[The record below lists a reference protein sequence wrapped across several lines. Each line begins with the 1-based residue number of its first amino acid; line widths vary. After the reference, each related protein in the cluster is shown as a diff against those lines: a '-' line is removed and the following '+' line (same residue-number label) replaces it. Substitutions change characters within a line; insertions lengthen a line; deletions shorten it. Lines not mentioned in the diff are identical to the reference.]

1 MLRPFEATRGA
12 LQLAAVSAVA
22 TTAAIFTAGGRR
34 SGARDGVS
42 AAGEPGCPVGMIR
55 VPHPVFA
62 GRPLGGDRSIL
73 QTLRGVIPTSVFPRP
88 VNGPLWPRSVNAP
101 ARRNGKDRSAVDLG
115 THGDRARYPRGGAG
129 ACAGTL
135 RRQAMRWSCSGGAA

>member
-1 MLRPFEATRGA
+1 MVRPFEATRGE
-12 LQLAAVSAVA
+12 LQFAAVSAVA

-62 GRPLGGDRSIL
+62 GRPLSGDPVDSSDVE
-73 QTLRGVIPTSVFPRP
+73 GSDPSPVSPRP

-101 ARRNGKDRSAVDLG
+101 AGRNGKDCSAVDLG
-115 THGDRARYPRGGAG
+115 TQGDWARYSQGGAG

-135 RRQAMRWSCSGGAA
+135 

>member
-1 MLRPFEATRGA
+1 
-12 LQLAAVSAVA
+12 VSAVA

-62 GRPLGGDRSIL
+62 GRPLSGDRSIL
-73 QTLRGVIPTSVFPRP
+73 QALRE
-88 VNGPLWPRSVNAP
+88 
-101 ARRNGKDRSAVDLG
+101 
-115 THGDRARYPRGGAG
+115 
-129 ACAGTL
+129 
-135 RRQAMRWSCSGGAA
+135 

>member
-1 MLRPFEATRGA
+1 MVRPFEATRGA
-12 LQLAAVSAVA
+12 LQFAAVSAVA

-62 GRPLGGDRSIL
+62 GRPLSGDPVDSSDVEGSDPHASIPKTRKWTVMAAL
-73 QTLRGVIPTSVFPRP
+73 GQRPGRTKRKRLLGRGFRDT
-88 VNGPLWPRSVNAP
+88 
-101 ARRNGKDRSAVDLG
+101 
-115 THGDRARYPRGGAG
+115 GDWARYSQGGAG
-129 ACAGTL
+129 ACARTL
-135 RRQAMRWSCSGGAA
+135 